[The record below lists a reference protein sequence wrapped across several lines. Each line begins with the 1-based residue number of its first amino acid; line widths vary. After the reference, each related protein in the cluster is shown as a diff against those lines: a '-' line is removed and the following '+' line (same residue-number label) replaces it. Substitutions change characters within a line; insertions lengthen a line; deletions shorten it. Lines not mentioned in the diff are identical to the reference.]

1 MNKYFL
7 RIPSEVV
14 DSPILATTVLETGV
28 MINILRAKVDF
39 DEGIIVISVLGDA
52 AEQRKVVEALEG
64 KGVEVSKLERNIIN
78 DAEKCVNCG
87 ACISLCPT
95 EAISLSEDYSI
106 RVDGD
111 KCIRCGA
118 CVEACPL
125 RSLSIQAV

>member
-28 MINILRAKVDF
+28 MVNILRAKVDY
-39 DEGIIVISVLGDA
+39 DEGVIVISIIGDA
-52 AEQRKVVEALEG
+52 AEQRKVVDTLEG
-64 KGVEVSKLERNIIN
+64 KGVEVTKLEKNITN
-78 DAEKCVNCG
+78 DVKKCVDCG

-95 EAISLSEDYSI
+95 DAISFREDYSI
-106 RVDGD
+106 RVDGE